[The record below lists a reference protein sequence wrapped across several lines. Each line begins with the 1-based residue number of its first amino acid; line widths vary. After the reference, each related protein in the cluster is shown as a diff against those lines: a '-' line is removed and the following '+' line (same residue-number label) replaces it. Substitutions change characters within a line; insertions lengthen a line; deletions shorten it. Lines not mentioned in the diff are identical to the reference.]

1 MLLLHDYN
9 NVNLVSD
16 NDIRLV
22 LMTVHLELGDRF
34 FVLFWMFLL
43 VVLRN
48 GERMGNLSS
57 MVSGLKQKKAE
68 FQPRVLVLGCVV
80 RRIIVGN

>member
-22 LMTVHLELGDRF
+22 LMTVHLELGDGLF
-34 FVLFWMFLL
+34 FLFWMFLL

-48 GERMGNLSS
+48 GERIGNLSS
-57 MVSGLKQKKAE
+57 MVSGLKQKKPNFSHE
-68 FQPRVLVLGCVV
+68 F
-80 RRIIVGN
+80 